1 MAPTMSFYNLRD
13 ALPQPGCVV
22 CRLKASA
29 VDRFLDGLLWECVND
44 PDTRR
49 NIRQARGFCQEHA
62 WRLVHGGASLGAT
75 IIMRDV
81 LHNVLE
87 TLEGGKFQAL
97 PGLSLRRVQEALNKR
112 QPSAATA
119 ELAAALTSHSPC
131 LACEQAATMEGVYLD
146 TLLDHLLG
154 EDGLLAAFQAS
165 DGLCL
170 PHFRQA
176 LALVRDEAVFEALVS
191 TQRAVWG
198 QVVAH
203 LDEIIRK
210 SDYRFQDEARG
221 EETGACRR
229 AIAALVGA
237 QPEEGPKKIPF
248 PFRSR
253 GDS

>member
-22 CRLKASA
+22 CRLKAAA

-49 NIRQARGFCQEHA
+49 NIRQARGFCHEHA

-87 TLEGGKFQAL
+87 TMEGGKFEAL
-97 PGLSLRRVQEALNKR
+97 PALSLRRAREALNKK

-119 ELAAALTSHSPC
+119 ELAAALTSHAPC
-131 LACEQAATMEGVYLD
+131 LACEQAATMEDVYVS
-146 TLLDHLLG
+146 TLLEHLLG
-154 EDGLLAAFQAS
+154 EDGLLAAFQTS

-176 LALVRDEAVFEALVS
+176 LAHVRDAAVFEALVKS
-191 TQRAVWG
+191 QRAIWS

-229 AIAALVGA
+229 AITALVGA
-237 QPEEGPKKIPF
+237 RPEEGQKKIPF
-248 PFRSR
+248 PFRAR
-253 GDS
+253 GAP

>member
-1 MAPTMSFYNLRD
+1 MTPTMSFYNLRET
-13 ALPQPGCVV
+13 LSQPGCVV

-87 TLEGGKFQAL
+87 TLEGGKYQAL
-97 PGLSLRRVQEALNKR
+97 SGLSLRRVREALNKK
-112 QPSAATA
+112 QPAAATA
-119 ELAAALTSHSPC
+119 ELVAALTSHSPC
-131 LACEQAATMEGVYLD
+131 LACEQAATMEDVYLG
-146 TLLDHLLG
+146 TLLDNLKG
-154 EDGLLAAFQAS
+154 EDDLLAAFQAS

-176 LALVRDEAVFEALVS
+176 LALVRDEEGFAALAS
-191 TQRAVWG
+191 AQRAAWS
-198 QVVAH
+198 QVVTH

-221 EETGACRR
+221 EEMGACRR

-253 GDS
+253 GAP